1 MRRPLNI
8 KINGLKWYE
17 EGRFVHICPE
27 VVGGLSTPRPDAQRQ
42 GERVVTG
49 AGADVTEPFMK
60 GAQAT
65 L

>member
-1 MRRPLNI
+1 
-8 KINGLKWYE
+8 LKWYE
-17 EGRFVHICPE
+17 EGRFVHICLE